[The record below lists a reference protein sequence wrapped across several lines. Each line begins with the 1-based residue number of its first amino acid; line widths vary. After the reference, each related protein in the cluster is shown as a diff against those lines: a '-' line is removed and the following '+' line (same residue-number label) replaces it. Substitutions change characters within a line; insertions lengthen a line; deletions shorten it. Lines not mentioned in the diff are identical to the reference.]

1 MVVVFNIL
9 ENKMIQ
15 KKIKLN
21 FKKIKPLWKSLRA
34 LKQEN
39 KNYGE
44 IYNEYLERNKRESNK
59 KS

>member
-1 MVVVFNIL
+1 VVIVFNIL

>member
-1 MVVVFNIL
+1 
-9 ENKMIQ
+9 MIQ